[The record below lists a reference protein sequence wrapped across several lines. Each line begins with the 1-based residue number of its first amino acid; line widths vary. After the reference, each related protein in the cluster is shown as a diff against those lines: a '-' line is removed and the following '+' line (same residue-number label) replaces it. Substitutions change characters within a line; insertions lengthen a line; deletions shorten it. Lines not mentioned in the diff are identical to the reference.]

1 MGQEVKPH
9 VCPWWVGYLL
19 LTPWRRLVHDPQRIL
34 SPYVRE
40 GMTVLEIGPGM
51 GYFSLTLARLVGPR
65 GRVICV
71 DVQEKMLEKLR
82 KRAQKA
88 GVLDW
93 ITTVRASEHSLLL
106 QDSSGKVDFALAF
119 AMVHEVPDQARL
131 LQEIYGA
138 MKPGAL
144 LLLSEPKGHVSQ
156 EAFDSTLAIAQAQR
170 FRVESHVQIKQSRTV
185 LLRRSSHGNT

>member
-1 MGQEVKPH
+1 
-9 VCPWWVGYLL
+9 
-19 LTPWRRLVHDPQRIL
+19 
-34 SPYVRE
+34 
-40 GMTVLEIGPGM
+40 MTVLEIGPGM
-51 GYFSLTLARLVGPR
+51 GYFSLTLAQLVGPR
-65 GRVICV
+65 GKVICV
-71 DVQEKMLEKLR
+71 DVQEKMLERLR

-88 GVLDW
+88 GALDR
-93 ITTVRASEHSLLL
+93 ITTIRATEQSLRV
-106 QDSSGKVDFALAF
+106 QEFNGKVDFALAF

-170 FRVESHVQIKQSRTV
+170 FRVESHVQIKQSRTG
-185 LLRRSSHGNT
+185 LLRRSSHGDT